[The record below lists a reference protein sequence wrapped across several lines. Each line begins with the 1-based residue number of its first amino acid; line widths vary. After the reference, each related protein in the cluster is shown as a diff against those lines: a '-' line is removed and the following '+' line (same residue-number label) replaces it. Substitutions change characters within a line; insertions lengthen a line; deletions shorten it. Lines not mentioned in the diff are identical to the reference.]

1 MNTQAQHRPQA
12 TDRQQAI
19 GNRQQQKRQKLLAAN
34 RQQERAQLSRLDGTN
49 QHHQRIEILSFDGRL
64 DNRGD
69 LLLLLA
75 DSLRGE
81 TSKSAL
87 ARASYERWGTDGLVK
102 LIGDWSLVIQ
112 DHVNR
117 AIILASDF
125 AGVRPL
131 YYCVQ
136 PGGVCWSS
144 RLQSLVDATQISE
157 LDEQYVRGFLL
168 FGGCPNRTPYKGIY
182 SVPAG
187 HAVCVSSQGTKLH
200 RFWSLPVG
208 DEVRYRDQRR
218 YEEELRALF
227 REAVAVRLQTESP
240 VLAELSGGLDSS
252 SVVSMANHL
261 MRSGEAHAAR
271 LSSVGFVWRNSL
283 DEPFIREM
291 ESFCGIEGVHIS
303 THDVPV
309 ISETQPGDGMPEVL
323 YPLRAST
330 AAVADSLGV
339 TTVLTG
345 QGGDLMM
352 GNWFDDSLQVAASL
366 RRLRMGKAWKESLA
380 WSKILRRPVF
390 SILWQ
395 GFNAV
400 LPPSLASAAVYSAP
414 DGSYTPKS
422 TETSLPGLDED
433 ESESFFS
440 NAWMQAP
447 PERRK
452 YLRCLSTI
460 IELRQLQAPE
470 PLQHL
475 DYTHPFAH
483 RPLVEFLMAVPAEI
497 LCRPGEPRRLM
508 RSAFSDLWPLKLRT
522 RRSKGLFNAPWQEAL
537 RPLGRALLQSRQL
550 HSVERRFVD
559 GASVLSRLQRLSA
572 GLDCNESQLRQI
584 ILLEL
589 WLRNRAAKMSR
600 AA

>member
-1 MNTQAQHRPQA
+1 MN
-12 TDRQQAI
+12 I
-19 GNRQQQKRQKLLAAN
+19 
-34 RQQERAQLSRLDGTN
+34 RAQLTQQESSNDRHERT
-49 QHHQRIEILSFDGRL
+49 QVLSWDGRL

-69 LLLLLA
+69 LLLLLG

-81 TSKSAL
+81 TSNAAL
-87 ARASYERWGTDGLVK
+87 VCAAYERWGTEGFVQ
-102 LIGDWSLVIQ
+102 LIGDWSLVIH

-117 AIILASDF
+117 AVVLASDF

-144 RLQSLVDATQISE
+144 RLQSLVEATGISE

-187 HAVCVSSQGTKLH
+187 HAVCVSSEGTQIH
-200 RFWSLPVG
+200 RFWSLPIG
-208 DEVRYRDQRR
+208 DVIRYRNPRR

-227 REAVAVRLQTESP
+227 REAVSVRLQAESP
-240 VLAELSGGLDSS
+240 VVAELSGGLDSS
-252 SVVSMANHL
+252 SVVSMTNHL
-261 MRSGEAHAAR
+261 MRSGAVPATR
-271 LSSVGFVWRNSL
+271 LNSVSYVWKNSL

-303 THDVPV
+303 THDIPV
-309 ISETQPGDGMPEVL
+309 ISETQAGDAMPEVF
-323 YPLRAST
+323 YPLRSSIAS
-330 AAVADSLGV
+330 VAHSLDA

-366 RRLRMGKAWKESLA
+366 RRLRLGQAWQEAFA
-380 WSKILRRPVF
+380 WSKILRRPVY
-390 SILWQ
+390 SILWRALQ
-395 GFNAV
+395 AS
-400 LPPSLASAAVYSAP
+400 LPSPLASAAIYREQ

-422 TETSLPGLDED
+422 TETSLLSSLAQP
-433 ESESFFS
+433 ESFFS
-440 NAWMQAP
+440 DAWKQAP

-452 YLRCLSTI
+452 YLRCLSTLL
-460 IELRQLQAPE
+460 ELRQLQVPE

-483 RPLVEFLMAVPAEI
+483 RPLVEFLMTVPAEV
-497 LCRPGEPRRLM
+497 LCRPGQPRRLM
-508 RSAFSDLWPLKLRT
+508 RSTLSDLWPLKLRL

-537 RPLGRALLQSRQL
+537 RPLARMLLQARQL
-550 HSVERRFVD
+550 HVVERRFVD
-559 GASVLSRLQRLSA
+559 GASMHLRLERLSA
-572 GLDCNESQLRQI
+572 GLDCNEWQLRNI

-589 WLRNRAAKMSR
+589 WLHNRTERGLTASQQGAA
-600 AA
+600 